1 MNKTLC
7 RALTAVYRAF
17 CRVYHPVAV
26 EGAGNLPKEGAAIVF
41 ANHQNLQDPLV
52 LCSFLPRPI
61 FFMAKKELFKN
72 RLFARALD
80 QLGAFPVARG
90 ELDMS
95 AIRTSLSVLKNGEVL
110 GIFPEGHRYTDG
122 EIHAAGNGV
131 SLIALRSGAPVDY
144 LLAEDLEDHP
154 GDYKLYVFLY
164 NMHYDEG
171 FKRAVAKL
179 RDRGVTMLWTWAP
192 GWSTGTR
199 SGVDCMEELT
209 GIRFAQFDKPMDA
222 RILKKDG
229 TKMGLVSPRMS
240 PLFYPVSPCDE
251 VLGTYDGSDKPGLV
265 VFRQGK
271 STVFFSGTWQL
282 DMDFIRQVI
291 ERAGVFTY
299 VDSHDPIEANEKLF
313 ALHARYPGLKTV
325 KLPQRVAEVYDVF
338 GKKIIAEDTD
348 TFTFDAP
355 LHSSWLFYLKPARPW
370 WKRFLPK

>member
-80 QLGAFPVARG
+80 QLGAFHVARG

-131 SLIALRSGAPVDY
+131 SLIALRSGAPVVP
-144 LLAEDLEDHP
+144 ARIR
-154 GDYKLYVFLY
+154 GSYKPFRKIRVTVGAPV
-164 NMHYDEG
+164 DISDIG
-171 FKRAVAKL
+171 PRADANAL
-179 RDRGVTMLWTWAP
+179 RAAT
-192 GWSTGTR
+192 S
-199 SGVDCMEELT
+199 
-209 GIRFAQFDKPMDA
+209 RFMDA
-222 RILKKDG
+222 LKA
-229 TKMGLVSPRMS
+229 
-240 PLFYPVSPCDE
+240 
-251 VLGTYDGSDKPGLV
+251 
-265 VFRQGK
+265 
-271 STVFFSGTWQL
+271 L
-282 DMDFIRQVI
+282 D
-291 ERAGVFTY
+291 
-299 VDSHDPIEANEKLF
+299 
-313 ALHARYPGLKTV
+313 
-325 KLPQRVAEVYDVF
+325 
-338 GKKIIAEDTD
+338 
-348 TFTFDAP
+348 
-355 LHSSWLFYLKPARPW
+355 
-370 WKRFLPK
+370 